1 MGAKPYQRTAQA
13 PPILSLPVPALIRGR
28 LVRRYKRFLADIET
42 ESGEML
48 TVHCPNPGAMTGTDR
63 PGAQVR
69 CSTSDNPKRKL
80 PHTLEMVR
88 VGRIWVG
95 VHTLRA
101 NQLVA
106 RALAADR
113 LPGVQGYPSIR
124 PEVPVP
130 GGSRLD
136 FGLTEHPEDPRPAW
150 LEVKSVTLAQ
160 GDTAATAM
168 NIGLENIAPPKLAVA
183 VANTSECVDLY
194 TDRVWGVHL
203 QMLLDIAHGISA
215 ALVSFARGLN
225 DTPKIA
231 GLLVAAQ
238 AFDIKWG
245 MVAIAVGIALGGLL
259 NARRVA
265 ETISNKITDLNHGQ
279 GFSANLV
286 TGILVIF
293 ASNLGLP
300 VSTTHVSVGSIFGIG
315 MVTGKRNTKVIG
327 NILIS

>member
-1 MGAKPYQRTAQA
+1 MGAKPYQHTAQA
-13 PPILSLPVPALIRGR
+13 PPILRLPVPALIRGR

-106 RALAADR
+106 QALAADR
-113 LPGVQGYPSIR
+113 LSGVQGYRSIR
-124 PEVPVP
+124 PEVSVP

-150 LEVKSVTLAQ
+150 LEVKSVTLAR
-160 GDTAATAM
+160 GDTARFPDSVTTRGRRHM
-168 NIGLENIAPPKLAVA
+168 ETLEALRAQGHRAILLFV
-183 VANTSECVDLY
+183 VQRGDCERVECAEEIDPAYAEAL
-194 TDRVWGVHL
+194 R
-203 QMLLDIAHGISA
+203 SA
-215 ALVSFARGLN
+215 ANRGVEIRAVRARV
-225 DTPKIA
+225 KAHEI
-231 GLLVAAQ
+231 LLE
-238 AFDIKWG
+238 K
-245 MVAIAVGIALGGLL
+245 
-259 NARRVA
+259 
-265 ETISNKITDLNHGQ
+265 S
-279 GFSANLV
+279 
-286 TGILVIF
+286 
-293 ASNLGLP
+293 LP
-300 VSTTHVSVGSIFGIG
+300 VVV
-315 MVTGKRNTKVIG
+315 
-327 NILIS
+327 